1 MKLERKKRKNDIVPR
16 AKWVNAFSGLNCRG
30 NSFEKRPNCD
40 KYKIKRK
47 ILTIMKFTVVHVD
60 VEGRPDDID
69 AAEADEDG
77 HEAIEGRRVRHR
89 VRSVLQFNVIINSI
103 I

>member
-1 MKLERKKRKNDIVPR
+1 
-16 AKWVNAFSGLNCRG
+16 
-30 NSFEKRPNCD
+30 
-40 KYKIKRK
+40 
-47 ILTIMKFTVVHVD
+47 MKFTVVHVD